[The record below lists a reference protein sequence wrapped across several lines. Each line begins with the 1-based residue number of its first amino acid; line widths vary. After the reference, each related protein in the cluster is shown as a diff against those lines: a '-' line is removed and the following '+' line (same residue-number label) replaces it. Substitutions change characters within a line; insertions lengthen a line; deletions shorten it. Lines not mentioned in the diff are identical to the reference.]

1 MSLTKKI
8 LLSELA
14 CSKPE
19 KLPEKFLGHDVWVRP
34 VSEFQRSRRVASM
47 TDNQGNIKKDVMAT
61 ARLHVVIDHI
71 CDKNGEP
78 LFTDKDMKELS
89 GLDALK
95 LDSLLKQVET
105 WQASREG
112 KL

>member
-19 KLPEKFLGHDVWVRP
+19 KLPQQFLGHDVWVRP

-47 TDNQGNIKKDVMAT
+47 TDRDGNIKKDAMVM
-61 ARLHVVIDHI
+61 ARLHVVVDHI
-71 CDKNGEP
+71 CDSDGQP
-78 LFTDKDMKELS
+78 LFTEKDIKELRD
-89 GLDALK
+89 LDALK
-95 LDSLLKQVET
+95 LDSLLKQIEE